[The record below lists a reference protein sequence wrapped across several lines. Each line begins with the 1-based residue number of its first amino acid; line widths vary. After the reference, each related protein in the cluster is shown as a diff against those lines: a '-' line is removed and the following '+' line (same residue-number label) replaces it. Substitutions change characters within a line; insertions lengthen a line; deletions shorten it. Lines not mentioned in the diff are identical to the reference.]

1 MCDTL
6 YNSIFYKF
14 EEKENYENKII
25 NIDEFMSDMEKSYTS
40 VSSHTST
47 SSHTSVSSSRNSS
60 SIHSDDDGENLNHT
74 FLEVEYSTSYNV
86 KGLSQIMDY
95 YELSKKNMRKDEMIQ
110 LIILFETDPTNFKVV
125 TRRRRMWQHIHELK
139 RDKYFSKFILFT
151 MV

>member
-25 NIDEFMSDMEKSYTS
+25 NIDEVMSDMEKSY
-40 VSSHTST
+40 ST
-47 SSHTSVSSSRNSS
+47 SSSRNSS
-60 SIHSDDDGENLNHT
+60 SIHSDDDSENLNHT
-74 FLEVEYSTSYNV
+74 FLEVEYSTNYNV